1 MIDRNARN
9 SAIAAFEDY
18 LEDKITAFQFDDRLQ
33 DIESDDRTVNVVV
46 RAAWHYYDDCRDH
59 KVTLSKKEWDY
70 FQRLLLILR
79 SNTEIATFETTRWSW
94 DHVVAWL
101 SLAFFIAAAFFVEWG
116 FQLVLLAIPFGL
128 ISMLIS
134 RHRRQSLPEPSPNEI
149 ACVPFDSYSQI
160 RWLRRQV
167 PSFQKRRYRSEI
179 KARRIWSKAEVSF
192 ISVRTSIAWLILGPI
207 VLLFQGFPSRESHKL
222 TLATPSQ

>member
-9 SAIAAFEDY
+9 AVIAAFEDF

-33 DIESDDRTVNVVV
+33 DIESDDRTVNAVVH
-46 RAAWHYYDDCRDH
+46 AAWYHYDDCKDH
-59 KVTLSKKEWDY
+59 KVTLSKQEWDY

-79 SNTEIATFETTRWSW
+79 SNTEIATSETTRRSW

-101 SLAFFIAAAFFVEWG
+101 SLALFIVAAFFVEWG
-116 FQLVLLAIPFGL
+116 IQLVLLAIPFGL

-134 RHRRQSLPEPSPNEI
+134 RYRRQSFPEPSPNEI
-149 ACVPFDSYSQI
+149 AYMPFDSYSQI
-160 RWLRRQV
+160 RWLRRQA

-179 KARRIWSKAEVSF
+179 EGRRIRSKVEESF
-192 ISVRTSIAWLILGPI
+192 NSVFASFLWLILGPI
-207 VLLFQGFPSRESHKL
+207 VLLFQGFSSRDGHKL
-222 TLATPSQ
+222 TLTTPNQ